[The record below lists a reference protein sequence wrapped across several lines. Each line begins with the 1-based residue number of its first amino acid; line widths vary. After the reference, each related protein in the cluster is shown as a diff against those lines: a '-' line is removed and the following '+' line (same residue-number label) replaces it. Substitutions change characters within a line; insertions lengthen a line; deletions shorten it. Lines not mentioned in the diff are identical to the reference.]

1 MLKTMRKFA
10 KFFYVFLFMIII
22 SFIFWG
28 IGSVDKSDPKTFVAE
43 IGEYKITGED
53 YWRAYENISRFYKE
67 VYKDKFNEE
76 MEKTMKLKEKVL
88 DSMVDERILLLA
100 AKDAGITA
108 SDDEVSE
115 AITREPFFMKNN
127 VFSREVYLN
136 RLRLNRM
143 TPEAY
148 ERLKREELILEKMR
162 RIIWLSI
169 DVSEMSAGQNQIQ
182 GNDQMTKMLSETM
195 MNDMR
200 EKAVKSYIEGVKKQI
215 KIKINTEIIS

>member
-1 MLKTMRKFA
+1 
-10 KFFYVFLFMIII
+10 
-22 SFIFWG
+22 
-28 IGSVDKSDPKTFVAE
+28 
-43 IGEYKITGED
+43 
-53 YWRAYENISRFYKE
+53 
-67 VYKDKFNEE
+67 
-76 MEKTMKLKEKVL
+76 
-88 DSMVDERILLLA
+88 
-100 AKDAGITA
+100 
-108 SDDEVSE
+108 
-115 AITREPFFMKNN
+115 MKNN